1 MNKVKN
7 EAKEITKYISD
18 FIINYIY
25 TQTESS
31 HTLKSYRI
39 ALQLYLEFL
48 EKNGIN
54 TLNINYEC
62 FSVSNIEKWMEWL
75 INMRKSKPQ
84 SVNNRL
90 AALRVFLKYL
100 GKKNLSLLHI
110 YTEASE
116 ISRKKTPKVKVKG
129 ISKEGIKILFNV
141 MKQSTLTG
149 RRDITMFVLMYNT
162 AARIN
167 EILSLKLKDIHIET
181 QKPYIVVVGKGNKLR
196 SLYLLPKT
204 VKYLRKYILE
214 NHNVDY
220 NENDYLF
227 YSKIKGKQVKM
238 SQPAVEKQLKK
249 WAKIAHEKSKEIPL
263 NLHPHMLR
271 HAAASH
277 WLEDGMNVVQISYLL
292 GHERLQTTMIYLEIT
307 TAQKAQAL
315 EKLNDIN
322 NIPKK
327 WEKDIKK
334 LSDLCK

>member
-1 MNKVKN
+1 MKMNKVKN

-116 ISRKKTPKVKVKG
+116 ISRKKC
-129 ISKEGIKILFNV
+129 
-141 MKQSTLTG
+141 
-149 RRDITMFVLMYNT
+149 
-162 AARIN
+162 
-167 EILSLKLKDIHIET
+167 LK
-181 QKPYIVVVGKGNKLR
+181 
-196 SLYLLPKT
+196 
-204 VKYLRKYILE
+204 
-214 NHNVDY
+214 
-220 NENDYLF
+220 
-227 YSKIKGKQVKM
+227 
-238 SQPAVEKQLKK
+238 
-249 WAKIAHEKSKEIPL
+249 
-263 NLHPHMLR
+263 
-271 HAAASH
+271 
-277 WLEDGMNVVQISYLL
+277 
-292 GHERLQTTMIYLEIT
+292 
-307 TAQKAQAL
+307 
-315 EKLNDIN
+315 
-322 NIPKK
+322 
-327 WEKDIKK
+327 
-334 LSDLCK
+334 

>member
-1 MNKVKN
+1 MKMNKVKN

-141 MKQSTLTG
+141 MNQSTLTG

-167 EILSLKLKDIHIET
+167 EILSLKLKDYNLIKDIYLDKELL
-181 QKPYIVVVGKGNKLR
+181 VNKLW
-196 SLYLLPKT
+196 K
-204 VKYLRKYILE
+204 
-214 NHNVDY
+214 
-220 NENDYLF
+220 
-227 YSKIKGKQVKM
+227 
-238 SQPAVEKQLKK
+238 
-249 WAKIAHEKSKEIPL
+249 
-263 NLHPHMLR
+263 
-271 HAAASH
+271 
-277 WLEDGMNVVQISYLL
+277 
-292 GHERLQTTMIYLEIT
+292 
-307 TAQKAQAL
+307 
-315 EKLNDIN
+315 
-322 NIPKK
+322 
-327 WEKDIKK
+327 
-334 LSDLCK
+334 